1 MSEMTIEQLQ
11 EEIKTIMSRVEKP
24 QKVVVTGGMPYANG
38 PLHLGHLAG
47 AFIPSDIFARF
58 YRMFVGKENV
68 LYVSGNDD
76 HGSTS
81 ELSAKKAGQPID
93 EFIGT
98 IHNLHKE
105 TMKSYGISLDAFTGT
120 SRKETYE
127 LHKEIC
133 QDVLTKLYQNQML
146 DTRSSEQWFDL
157 EEKMFL
163 PDRLISGTC
172 PKCNSTGAYSEECDA
187 CGATYEAKDLI
198 DPISSING
206 STPTLKATEHWY
218 LDMWQ
223 VADQLKGWFEGKK
236 KSWRKFALTEALGTV
251 TPSIS
256 FSQDLEDS
264 YKQIKKDLPKH
275 KSRYSSGRKIVA
287 QFDNMD
293 DLNKA
298 KAFLAQAGVEAI
310 NYDSW
315 AYRSITRDVKWGI
328 PVPPELDAKMVDKT
342 FYVWPESLVAPL
354 AFSQTGLNNT
364 GRENQSYKDYWC
376 HPQNKIAQFIGIDNV
391 FFYSVM
397 QGAIWFGT
405 QEDKSKM
412 PEKGDLQLTDI
423 YPVYHLQVNNE
434 KMSKSTG
441 NFVLAD
447 ELLNDKGY
455 SSDQVR
461 YFLSILSIHKAQS
474 NFDFTNF
481 DERNKFLAGP
491 MNAAF
496 EKPISAANK
505 KFNAIVPEGKLVP
518 KVAAET
524 KKIIQVYINS
534 MMKAQYSDLLYLIEN
549 YARLINKIFTNYKPH
564 DDRHDEQERIDG
576 LYSSF
581 FVLKNLMIMLHPF
594 VPDTMD
600 KLRASLNL
608 PESVLDINELGMPL
622 VPGHK
627 VGQIQEFFPHLE

>member
-608 PESVLDINELGMPL
+608 PESVLDINELGMPI

-627 VGQIQEFFPHLE
+627 VGQLQEFFPHLE